1 LIEIDEKVI
10 FSLCKIRR
18 STVTPGWK
26 RITPLFGIKQN
37 YPLWK
42 LDFSAGR
49 GRIRLSGGHKGRNF
63 FGKMGEEAIGKS
75 LRKIEDKAKSR
86 SEKMYELKSGN
97 ILV

>member
-10 FSLCKIRR
+10 FSLSKIRR

-26 RITPLFGIKQN
+26 RITSLFGIKQN

-63 FGKMGEEAIGKS
+63 FGKIGEEAIGKS
-75 LRKIEDKAKSR
+75 LRKIEGKAEIQARKN
-86 SEKMYELKSGN
+86 E
-97 ILV
+97 

>member
-26 RITPLFGIKQN
+26 RITSLFGIKQN

-42 LDFSAGR
+42 SEFSAGR
-49 GRIRLSGGHKGRNF
+49 GRIRLSGGHQGRNF
-63 FGKMGEEAIGKS
+63 FGKIGEEAIGKS
-75 LRKIEDKAKSR
+75 LSKIEGKAKIQAR
-86 SEKMYELKSGN
+86 KNE
-97 ILV
+97 